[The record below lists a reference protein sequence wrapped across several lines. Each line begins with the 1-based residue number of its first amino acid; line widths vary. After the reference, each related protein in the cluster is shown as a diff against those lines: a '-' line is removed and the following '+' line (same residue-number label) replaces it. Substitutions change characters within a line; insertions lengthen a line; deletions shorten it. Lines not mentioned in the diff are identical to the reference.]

1 MVTKKKKATKKKAK
15 KTAAKKPAKR
25 APKKKAVKKTAKKA
39 ARKKAP
45 TKKKAGAKKK
55 PAKKA
60 PKKKALRT
68 KSFTDM
74 PLSQAAAIICEYLH
88 EQGFD
93 PVLTGRACAA
103 IYSNA
108 TADPAVLDFVVR
120 DFTIEEMRDALKDLG
135 FTNTGHRTFANK
147 TFTSELFLVPHPV
160 VVGDDVVRDLHIMR
174 THKGDLRMLTPTDCV
189 RQRLSM
195 YYRWNEDGA
204 LEDAVR
210 VAKRHEVDLELIR
223 RWSDWEW
230 ASDKF
235 EYFRRMLSQEEA

>member
-1 MVTKKKKATKKKAK
+1 MATKKKKTTKKKAK
-15 KTAAKKPAKR
+15 K
-25 APKKKAVKKTAKKA
+25 KAVKKKT
-39 ARKKAP
+39 ARKKAPAKKRAP
-45 TKKKAGAKKK
+45 TKKKAPAKKK

-60 PKKKALRT
+60 PKKKTLRT
-68 KSFTDM
+68 KTFTDM
-74 PLSQAAAIICEYLH
+74 PLSQASAIICEYLH

-108 TADPAVLDFVVR
+108 TANPPVLDFVVR
-120 DFTIEEMRDALKDLG
+120 DFTIEEMRDALKDIG
-135 FTNTGHRTFANK
+135 FANTGHRTFANK
-147 TFTSELFLVPHPV
+147 TFDSELFLVPHPV

-235 EYFRRMLSQEEA
+235 EYFRRMLAQEEA